1 MAKIKTR
8 ELQGVALDYAV
19 AQCELTRK
27 DYRERGLLV
36 HRIGYGQPMPPY
48 STGWNQG
55 GPIIEREKIMTNYI
69 HSLAHLKN
77 EFPKGYWCA
86 NGNFRSHTPLI
97 AAMRC
102 YVASK
107 LGEEVEVPDELA

>member
-1 MAKIKTR
+1 MVKVNVKML
-8 ELQGVALDYAV
+8 EGKALDYAV
-19 AQCELTRK
+19 SICEGMKPVIR
-27 DYRERGLLV
+27 RNQFNIAVMVAGANE
-36 HRIGYGQPMPPY
+36 Y
-48 STGWNQG
+48 SADWSQG
-55 GPIIEREKIMTNYI
+55 GPIIEHEKIMINHI

-107 LGEEVEVPDELA
+107 LGDIVDIPDELV